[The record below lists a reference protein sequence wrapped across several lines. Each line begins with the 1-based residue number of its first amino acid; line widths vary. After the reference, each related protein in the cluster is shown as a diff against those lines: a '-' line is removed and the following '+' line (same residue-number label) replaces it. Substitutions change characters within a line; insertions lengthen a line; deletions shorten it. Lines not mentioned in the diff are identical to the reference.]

1 MYSLVIRK
9 NACGS
14 PRTRAEHELIL
25 ERKNADFRRRDR
37 KNPIFR
43 GRTIRQRKEITRLG
57 KKMSTEVF
65 MLNLG
70 FLPKAFTSKEL

>member
-1 MYSLVIRK
+1 M
-9 NACGS
+9 
-14 PRTRAEHELIL
+14 
-25 ERKNADFRRRDR
+25 
-37 KNPIFR
+37 
-43 GRTIRQRKEITRLG
+43 RQRKEITRLG